1 MQLDGRTVGTVKGV
15 NTNGEWLPAGSVRV
29 GAGRHRLGLVR
40 PGGDLAPGDGYR
52 GTSGPVVFQARSDLP
67 KLIRTT
73 DPKRLCGH
81 RLDWI
86 EALRP
91 TGT

>member
-1 MQLDGRTVGTVKGV
+1 V
-15 NTNGEWLPAGSVRV
+15 NTNGEWLPAGSVQV
-29 GAGRHRLGLVR
+29 GAGRHRLALVR
-40 PGGDLAPGDGYR
+40 PHGDFGPGDGYR
-52 GTSGPVVFQARSDLP
+52 GTTGPVVFQARSDRA

-73 DPKRLCGH
+73 DPKRLCGR

-91 TGT
+91 SGS